1 MATIVMAD
9 FDFDDCDFER
19 KMVEAAGIQ
28 FKSFD
33 DARNRTPA
41 EIIEPVLSWMSAKGY
56 VTKSVSYD
64 ESDGS
69 FTIS

>member
-33 DARNRTPA
+33 DARNRTPPRSSSICTGPMA
-41 EIIEPVLSWMSAKGY
+41 PSPPTGASPPRCLRRFPS
-56 VTKSVSYD
+56 
-64 ESDGS
+64 
-69 FTIS
+69 